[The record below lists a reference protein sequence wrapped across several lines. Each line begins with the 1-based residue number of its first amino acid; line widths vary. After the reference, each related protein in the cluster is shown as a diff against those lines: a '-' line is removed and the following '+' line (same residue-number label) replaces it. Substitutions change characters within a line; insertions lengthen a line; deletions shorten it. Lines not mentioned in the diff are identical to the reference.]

1 MVKYFPDDGFL
12 RKKLSSVTPEI
23 KMMKTYSEDEF
34 LQKRYG
40 NVKLF
45 VGPET
50 LVSEMS
56 GKAIILSRLKPLNY
70 MPREIKIDVEH
81 VKDENT
87 YDSYCIRVR
96 AVLRGVEDNLI
107 KGPDMIFVPKN
118 FAEEVDLVN
127 TKIVIKSAIPEF
139 SSEFPEL
146 LRVF

>member
-56 GKAIILSRLKPLNY
+56 GKAIVLSRLKTLNY

-81 VKDENT
+81 MKDENT
-87 YDSYCIRVR
+87 SDSYCIR

-139 SSEFPEL
+139 SSEFPGL